1 MIAEQNQ
8 PVEIVGHT
16 DAAAFGAN
24 NGYTNWELSADRA
37 NATRRTL
44 MAAGIA
50 GARFMR
56 VSGVADTQPI
66 NTVDPLAP
74 ENRRISIR
82 LVYQAE

>member
-1 MIAEQNQ
+1 
-8 PVEIVGHT
+8 
-16 DAAAFGAN
+16 
-24 NGYTNWELSADRA
+24 
-37 NATRRTL
+37 
-44 MAAGIA
+44 MAAGIN

-66 NTVDPLAP
+66 NTIDPLAA

>member
-8 PVEIVGHT
+8 PVEIIGHT
-16 DAAAFGAN
+16 DAATFGAN

-44 MAAGIA
+44 MAAGIN

-66 NTVDPLAP
+66 NTIDPLAP